1 MNDLSAVAS
10 ADSDLVDLSADI
22 VCAYVS
28 HNALSVTDLPKL
40 IADVHAALRAL
51 KGGDAAEP
59 EEELRPA
66 VPIRKSIS
74 PDFLVCLEDGKKF
87 KCAGQQPPHPDSTE
101 RDVLD
106 HHRRQ
111 QGRHD
116 RS

>member
-59 EEELRPA
+59 APHRQPPSRPA
-66 VPIRKSIS
+66 NCS
-74 PDFLVCLEDGKKF
+74 G
-87 KCAGQQPPHPDSTE
+87 
-101 RDVLD
+101 
-106 HHRRQ
+106 HRRAH
-111 QGRHD
+111 GPGGLTD
-116 RS
+116 LIDD